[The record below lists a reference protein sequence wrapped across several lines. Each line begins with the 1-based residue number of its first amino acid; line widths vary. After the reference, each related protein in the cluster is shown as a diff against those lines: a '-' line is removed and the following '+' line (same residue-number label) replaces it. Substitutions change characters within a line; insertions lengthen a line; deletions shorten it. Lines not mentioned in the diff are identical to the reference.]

1 MTLTDELKIPD
12 NKIKANQGEYD
23 LSREAAKISALS
35 SKDLLEKYEYL
46 TGEGLRHRPSVIEKT
61 TFEYSPLGM
70 SLSKS
75 SKKNNVKNIAKGERV
90 ILIMM
95 VSINFT
101 DFTNSMVNLKRF
113 QIKHNKMKEF
123 KRLLNNF
130 KSLRP
135 IKQETQ
141 LKKERI
147 MENVDELYEKY
158 YNVYKNDF
166 DNDDELSEAKKKK
179 FDYKQ
184 FELFNKTDKK
194 LTLDGETKKDEES
207 KLTELPKRL
216 HSKNDF
222 KRAKKLTEDIRADTN
237 NVKSSSGNKKVF
249 NNLDKLI
256 NDIKNKKTTRNNTIE
271 KIKNIVSDLDQQRQ
285 KESTVFQNKMI
296 DVVSYLFN
304 SLGISS
310 QPGRSRLSKWVKVSK
325 EKFNEILSTIT
336 KAKNKE
342 LRTNIDGKEITLDS
356 TEKLLKDLGNGIL
369 LDEREF
375 KNRYNDIAYDAEV
388 IVNKSPL
395 TRNQAKIIDIIL
407 LLKKIW
413 SDKQPNTTDISG
425 LKSEESDEQNK

>member
-1 MTLTDELKIPD
+1 MSK
-12 NKIKANQGEYD
+12 
-23 LSREAAKISALS
+23 EAAKIPALS

-46 TGEGLRHRPSVIEKT
+46 TGEDLGHRPSVLEKT

-75 SKKNNVKNIAKGERV
+75 SKKIMLKILRIERV
-90 ILIMM
+90 ILIKM

-130 KSLRP
+130 KSLRS

-147 MENVDELYEKY
+147 MENVDEPYEKY
-158 YNVYKNDF
+158 YNAYKNDF
-166 DNDDELSEAKKKK
+166 DNDDELSETKKKK
-179 FDYKQ
+179 FNYRQ

-194 LTLDGETKKDEES
+194 LTLDEETKKDKDS
-207 KLTELPKRL
+207 KLTELPK
-216 HSKNDF
+216 
-222 KRAKKLTEDIRADTN
+222 AIKLIEDIRADTN
-237 NVKSSSGNKKVF
+237 NDKSSSGSKKVF
-249 NNLDKLI
+249 YNLDKLI
-256 NDIKNKKTTRNNTIE
+256 NDIKNKRKNAIE
-271 KIKNIVSDLDQQRQ
+271 KIKNIFSDLDQQRQ
-285 KESTVFQNKMI
+285 KESTVFRNKMI
-296 DVVSYLFN
+296 DVVYYLFN

-310 QPGRSRLSKWVKVSK
+310 QPGRLRLSKWVKVSK
-325 EKFNEILSTIT
+325 EKFNEILSTVT
-336 KAKNKE
+336 NAKNKE

-356 TEKLLKDLGNGIL
+356 TEKLLKDLGNEIL

-407 LLKKIW
+407 LLKKF
-413 SDKQPNTTDISG
+413 G
-425 LKSEESDEQNK
+425 LINNQILQMSLD